1 MKRLTTSMVVMAI
14 LMVVVASVTGCQTA
28 LKAADMAAQEVR
40 DDSSERESSPDQQ
53 ASASEAESSDPSA
66 SSGGSSVDL
75 PSVTR
80 TTSMSIRGPD
90 LSERDAD
97 EVEVYEFDASEDELP
112 DGIYFGGPDELVYES
127 DYPTED
133 ESIEEVADLR
143 ASSTEGYTDDEIR
156 LALREAAGEMGANI
170 AVLNIADGTG
180 IAVYIPDVEPAEIER
195 DPEVLLA
202 QQAEE
207 ANERGYSEHIDT
219 RRLDLANLSPLRID
233 TAAGQCHA
241 IVMALDTDA
250 ELNWQA
256 RQTFHTDFYHPDED
270 IQSLANNP
278 GFSRGSGG
286 TSQVAPRENRS
297 AWTAV
302 GCASVSGELTVE
314 FYHDQPRGPEA
325 DQWPDF
331 GQGEVIVEIYRDNR
345 GVAEIE
351 RQREAAQARSEENR
365 ERVIEDNCRD
375 CIERHRCYV
384 TDGDVHGCEPFE
396 RCMER
401 RGTSEESCRERN
413 LTP

>member
-1 MKRLTTSMVVMAI
+1 MEHLTKTVSVVVI
-14 LMVVVASVTGCQTA
+14 LTVVVASVVGCQTA
-28 LKAADMAAQEVR
+28 LTAADRAAQEVR
-40 DDSSERESSPDQQ
+40 SDSSERESSADDTERATQSDSQ
-53 ASASEAESSDPSA
+53 DESTSSEGA
-66 SSGGSSVDL
+66 SVDL

-90 LSERDAD
+90 LAERDAD
-97 EVEVYEFDASEDELP
+97 DVDVYDFDANEDELP
-112 DGIYFGGPDELVYES
+112 AGIYFGGTDELVYES
-127 DYPTED
+127 GYPTEED
-133 ESIEEVADLR
+133 PIEEVADLR
-143 ASSTEGYTDDEIR
+143 ASSTDGYTDDEIR
-156 LALREAAGEMGANI
+156 LALREAAGEMGANV

-180 IAVYIPDVEPAEIER
+180 VAVYIPDVEPAEIER

-202 QQAEE
+202 QQADE
-207 ANERGYSEHIDT
+207 ASERGYSHHIDT

-241 IVMALDTDA
+241 IGLALDTDA

-256 RQTFHTDFYHPDED
+256 RQTFHTDFYHPDEH
-270 IQSLANNP
+270 IQRLGNNP

-286 TSQVAPRENRS
+286 TSQVAARDNRS

-302 GCASVSGELTVE
+302 GCATVSGELVVE
-314 FYHDQPRGPEA
+314 FYHDEPRGPEA

-331 GQGEVIVEIYRDNR
+331 GDGEMIVEIYRDNR
-345 GVAEIE
+345 GVDEIE
-351 RQREAAQARSEENR
+351 GQREAAQGRSEENR